1 MDHMRKANVV
11 DQAAFACYHQSSCLF
26 FPRRIV
32 NWTARI
38 FQVPTTKDLATL
50 DLNLSQ
56 TILTNS

>member
-38 FQVPTTKDLATL
+38 FPGT
-50 DLNLSQ
+50 NLERLGY
-56 TILTNS
+56 TRLEFKPDHTNQ